1 MTWPFE
7 NDTSAIV
14 KKLAGRSMQADKRNK
29 AFLLLTIAISVC
41 MVFSILLISTGTQ
54 EKFKNTQR
62 NKAQIGI
69 LGVTDEQTAQLHQ
82 NENITWVGE
91 YSALGVFYV
100 ENKTIT
106 VAYGNEDYFLHQEEK
121 TFQGSVPQKA
131 DEIMLPQNY
140 LDFLGKSYQT
150 GDTISIDLTGTGQK
164 AEYTLS
170 GVLNNTK
177 ESNGYFIYVS
187 KELAQDLAKDSF
199 QVTAYTR
206 LNTDAISSTAI
217 LDFAG
222 KAIQNTGIVE
232 EQVMLTEYSAVMSG
246 VITSG
251 IPIPVPLLA
260 ALTAILAATIVYGV
274 FYTKIVKNVQ
284 MFGQLRTVGM
294 TKRQIKRMAS
304 KEGRLYA
311 LAGIPL
317 GLVIGVLIGFIG
329 CPDGFRL
336 KTTVIYAVLIAAVAF
351 VTVNIAIFKP
361 VRVAMNTSPV
371 EGAKYLAY
379 AGKAKS
385 SSKLHRKLTPF
396 NLAKINIQR
405 NKQKAVLTLLMLGVS
420 GALLLVTSTVAGS
433 IDPAKQASFKY
444 YPAGNIII
452 QIRNTV
458 GSSFDNEAEPYGSA
472 KLQLEE
478 NPLEDQA
485 LMQELEKV
493 DGIEKITTFDS
504 VYMTATFSGESGSI
518 TSISDFF
525 PTLNREQTEE
535 KQAVLSSG
543 TADYNDMV
551 EKNGILVAED
561 IAQVGD
567 TLKIEGRAFDG
578 RTFDVEA
585 VVVGTY
591 NRSDLM
597 EDSPVVP
604 GSPYFIMTYDTA
616 KKLTGITEQTGILAV
631 KNSEGRFDEVLTA
644 VQKIA
649 DKNEKIEVNTIEQ
662 TIKNIQYRYSAS
674 INALY
679 MTSAILFVF
688 GSISLMN
695 MLMVDFQNRKRE
707 FGLLEAVG
715 TTRQQLKAMLD
726 RVTSTVAGSI
736 DPAKQ
741 ASFKYYPAGN
751 IIIQIRNT
759 VGSSFDNEAEPYGS
773 AKLQLEENPLEDQA
787 LMQELEKV
795 DGIEKITTFD
805 SVYMTATFSGESG
818 SITSISDFFP
828 TLNREQTEEKQAV
841 LSSGTA
847 DYNDMVEKNGILVAE
862 DIAQVG
868 DTLKIEGRAFD
879 GRTFDVEAVV
889 VGTYNRSDLME
900 DSPVVPGS
908 PYFIMTYDTAKKLTG
923 ITEQTGI
930 LAVKNSEGRFDEV
943 LTAVQKI
950 ADKNEKIEV
959 NTIEQT
965 IKNIQYRY
973 SASINALYMTSAI
986 LFVFGSISLMN
997 MLMVD
1002 FQNRKREF
1010 GLLEAVGTTRQQ
1022 LKAMLDR
1029 EIGIYLGGSLAISLI
1044 CGSIFSII
1052 VCRRLDAINHC
1063 ITLKLP
1069 WFFLLALTGILFV
1082 IYFVFSMYSQM
1093 ELKKASILSAI
1104 KSE

>member
-91 YSALGVFYV
+91 YSAIGVFYV

-164 AEYTLS
+164 SEYTLS

-217 LDFAG
+217 LNFAG

-317 GLVIGVLIGFIG
+317 GLVI
-329 CPDGFRL
+329 
-336 KTTVIYAVLIAAVAF
+336 
-351 VTVNIAIFKP
+351 
-361 VRVAMNTSPV
+361 
-371 EGAKYLAY
+371 
-379 AGKAKS
+379 
-385 SSKLHRKLTPF
+385 
-396 NLAKINIQR
+396 
-405 NKQKAVLTLLMLGVS
+405 
-420 GALLLVTSTVAGS
+420 
-433 IDPAKQASFKY
+433 
-444 YPAGNIII
+444 
-452 QIRNTV
+452 
-458 GSSFDNEAEPYGSA
+458 
-472 KLQLEE
+472 
-478 NPLEDQA
+478 
-485 LMQELEKV
+485 
-493 DGIEKITTFDS
+493 
-504 VYMTATFSGESGSI
+504 
-518 TSISDFF
+518 
-525 PTLNREQTEE
+525 
-535 KQAVLSSG
+535 
-543 TADYNDMV
+543 
-551 EKNGILVAED
+551 AED

-616 KKLTGITEQTGILAV
+616 KKLTGITEQTGILAI
-631 KNSEGRFDEVLTA
+631 KNSEGCFDEVLTA

-662 TIKNIQYRYSAS
+662 TIKNIQHRYSAS

-715 TTRQQLKAMLD
+715 VTRKQLKAML
-726 RVTSTVAGSI
+726 
-736 DPAKQ
+736 
-741 ASFKYYPAGN
+741 N
-751 IIIQIRNT
+751 
-759 VGSSFDNEAEPYGS
+759 
-773 AKLQLEENPLEDQA
+773 
-787 LMQELEKV
+787 
-795 DGIEKITTFD
+795 
-805 SVYMTATFSGESG
+805 
-818 SITSISDFFP
+818 
-828 TLNREQTEEKQAV
+828 
-841 LSSGTA
+841 
-847 DYNDMVEKNGILVAE
+847 
-862 DIAQVG
+862 
-868 DTLKIEGRAFD
+868 
-879 GRTFDVEAVV
+879 
-889 VGTYNRSDLME
+889 
-900 DSPVVPGS
+900 
-908 PYFIMTYDTAKKLTG
+908 
-923 ITEQTGI
+923 
-930 LAVKNSEGRFDEV
+930 
-943 LTAVQKI
+943 
-950 ADKNEKIEV
+950 
-959 NTIEQT
+959 
-965 IKNIQYRY
+965 
-973 SASINALYMTSAI
+973 
-986 LFVFGSISLMN
+986 
-997 MLMVD
+997 
-1002 FQNRKREF
+1002 
-1010 GLLEAVGTTRQQ
+1010 
-1022 LKAMLDR
+1022 R

-1044 CGSIFSII
+1044 CGSIFSVI

-1069 WFFLLALTGILFV
+1069 WFFLLALICVLLV
-1082 IYFVFSMYSQM
+1082 IYLVFSMYSKM

>member
-91 YSALGVFYV
+91 YSAIGVFYV

-187 KELAQDLAKDSF
+187 KELARDLAKDSF

-217 LDFAG
+217 LNFAG

-284 MFGQLRTVGM
+284 MFGQLRTLGM
-294 TKRQIKRMAS
+294 TKRQIKRMAG

-311 LAGIPL
+311 LTGIPL
-317 GLVIGVLIGFIG
+317 GLVTGVLIGFIG

-351 VTVNIAIFKP
+351 MTVNIAIFKP

-379 AGKAKS
+379 AGKAKKS
-385 SSKLHRKLTPF
+385 PKLHRKLTPF
-396 NLAKINIQR
+396 NLAKLNIQR

-444 YPAGNIII
+444 YPAGNILI

-478 NPLEDQA
+478 NPLEDQT

-493 DGIEKITTFDS
+493 DGIEKITAFDS
-504 VYMTATFSGESGSI
+504 VYMTVTFSGGSGSI

-543 TADYNDMV
+543 TADYDDMV
-551 EKNGILVAED
+551 EKNGILVEED
-561 IAQVGD
+561 IAKVGD
-567 TLKIEGRAFDG
+567 TLKIAGRAFDG
-578 RTFDVEA
+578 STFDVEA

-597 EDSPVVP
+597 ENSPVVP

-631 KNSEGRFDEVLTA
+631 KNSDGRFDDVLTA
-644 VQKIA
+644 VQEIA
-649 DKNEKIEVNTIEQ
+649 DKNGKIEVNTIEQ
-662 TIKNIQYRYSAS
+662 TIKNIQHQYRAS

-679 MTSAILFVF
+679 MASAILFVF

-695 MLMVDFQNRKRE
+695 MLIVDFQSRKRE

-715 TTRQQLKAMLD
+715 TTQKQLKIML
-726 RVTSTVAGSI
+726 
-736 DPAKQ
+736 
-741 ASFKYYPAGN
+741 N
-751 IIIQIRNT
+751 
-759 VGSSFDNEAEPYGS
+759 
-773 AKLQLEENPLEDQA
+773 
-787 LMQELEKV
+787 
-795 DGIEKITTFD
+795 
-805 SVYMTATFSGESG
+805 
-818 SITSISDFFP
+818 
-828 TLNREQTEEKQAV
+828 
-841 LSSGTA
+841 
-847 DYNDMVEKNGILVAE
+847 
-862 DIAQVG
+862 
-868 DTLKIEGRAFD
+868 
-879 GRTFDVEAVV
+879 
-889 VGTYNRSDLME
+889 
-900 DSPVVPGS
+900 
-908 PYFIMTYDTAKKLTG
+908 
-923 ITEQTGI
+923 
-930 LAVKNSEGRFDEV
+930 
-943 LTAVQKI
+943 
-950 ADKNEKIEV
+950 
-959 NTIEQT
+959 
-965 IKNIQYRY
+965 
-973 SASINALYMTSAI
+973 
-986 LFVFGSISLMN
+986 
-997 MLMVD
+997 
-1002 FQNRKREF
+1002 
-1010 GLLEAVGTTRQQ
+1010 
-1022 LKAMLDR
+1022 R
-1029 EIGIYLGGSLAISLI
+1029 EIGIYLGGSLAISLV
-1044 CGSIFSII
+1044 CGSILSVIA
-1052 VCRRLDAINHC
+1052 CRKLDAANHC
-1063 ITLKLP
+1063 ITLELP
-1069 WFFLLALTGILFV
+1069 WLFLLALIAVLAV
-1082 IYFVFSMYSQM
+1082 IYLIFTAYAKA
-1093 ELKKASILSAI
+1093 ELKKAEILPAI
-1104 KSE
+1104 REE